1 MPTLTLTDTARRRP
15 DTMRVTWR
23 TPVPRIREWF
33 DATPGFD
40 EENGLAGEWAWRT
53 RWAALG
59 DRDALRVM
67 RDAGFI
73 A

>member
-15 DTMRVTWR
+15 DTMTVTYK
-23 TPVPRIREWF
+23 TPVPEIRMWF

-40 EENGLAGEWAWRT
+40 AENGLACEWAWRT